1 MELDFKDEHESFQK
15 QRKFIQNE
23 INNIITYA
31 MFPEEKNLFNMVR
44 REILASED
52 IVEMLPPELRVKAKL
67 VNESLK
73 DLKGHPEVALQRS
86 LNELMNPSG
95 ARSRSVDNEK
105 PRLTKQDVEGSNIK

>member
-31 MFPEEKNLFNMVR
+31 MFPEEKNLFTMVR

-52 IVEMLPPELRVKAKL
+52 IMEMLPPELRVKSKL
-67 VNESLK
+67 VNDSLK
-73 DLKGHPEVALQRS
+73 DLKGHPEIALQRK
-86 LNELMNPSG
+86 LNEITRLSG
-95 ARSRSVDNEK
+95 ERSKSADNESAMK
-105 PRLTKQDVEGSNIK
+105 